1 MQAAK
6 EVVSTAVILSKP
18 GVLQGIVA
26 TGLEDIKKGFKDN
39 VINGTAYTRSKYIT
53 EITLNVGS
61 LFIGAGEIKAA
72 SGLNKAGSISKLA
85 KLEKATGL
93 LDDAARAA
101 DKADDVLRYT
111 SKVENILE
119 DGGALLGKST
129 KGGNKFGKII
139 GGADNAA
146 EKKLTTAA
154 CFVAGTVVLTNVG
167 YESIEKIKAGD
178 TVYSQNAET
187 GEKGYKKVVRT
198 FQKEVD
204 TLVYLK
210 IGSKEIVTTENHPFY
225 VEGKGFVHA
234 GELKEGEKVVTASGE
249 TLTVDKVNIEKT
261 KEKTKV
267 YNFEVED
274 WHTYFVSTEEIL
286 VHNDC
291 RAPLPEGVGELNS
304 SATKTLYHYTNE
316 KGLNGILES
325 NELRPSLKANNPKDA
340 RYGNGQYLSDI
351 IPETTKPTSL
361 ASKFIRVPNKYKY
374 TDFIEIDVTGLE
386 VITGR
391 NGVYV
396 IPNEGALDITGRIVR
411 SGRVG
416 K

>member
-1 MQAAK
+1 
-6 EVVSTAVILSKP
+6 VVSTAVILSKP

-39 VINGTAYTRSKYIT
+39 VINGTAYTRIKYAT
-53 EITLNVGS
+53 EVVLTVGS
-61 LFIGAGEIKAA
+61 LFIGAGEVKAA

-111 SKVENILE
+111 SKVENVLE

-139 GGADNAA
+139 GGADNVA
-146 EKKLTTAA
+146 EKKLATAA

-210 IGSKEIVTTENHPFY
+210 IGSKEIVTTENQPFY

-234 GELKEGEKVVTASGE
+234 GELKAGEKVVTASGK

-291 RAPLPEGVGELNS
+291 RAPLSEGAAEAKYQVGAYEDIRGVEGLDAHHAGQKAAMKNLVEGYDPMTGPAINVPKIGHTIKGPNGIVSRSTKGITDARQLLARDLFELKRVYPDIPNSKFRELIELN
-304 SATKTLYHYTNE
+304 KKLY
-316 KGLNGILES
+316 
-325 NELRPSLKANNPKDA
+325 
-340 RYGNGQYLSDI
+340 
-351 IPETTKPTSL
+351 PEMRK
-361 ASKFIRVPNKYKY
+361 
-374 TDFIEIDVTGLE
+374 
-386 VITGR
+386 
-391 NGVYV
+391 
-396 IPNEGALDITGRIVR
+396 
-411 SGRVG
+411 
-416 K
+416 